1 MSASPIILLCPGQGA
16 QTLGMG
22 REWFDSSPAARKVFA
37 DADEILAGIL
47 PEPISSLCFDGPA
60 ERLNRTDI
68 SQPALYVTAVASAMG
83 SGILDRPLAA
93 AAGLSLGEY
102 TALHLAGAL
111 SFEAG
116 LRLVALR
123 GKAMQDAAQATP
135 SGMVALI
142 GADEQQAQDVC
153 DAARQDDVLVCANF
167 NAPGQVVI
175 SGSLEA
181 CTRAEQAASD
191 AGLRATALK
200 VAGAFHSP
208 IMQPAAERLE
218 AALQDTQITAPSC
231 PVLSNV
237 TGQEHPPS
245 HEDPDGNSIRQRL
258 VQQLTSPVRWTDNV
272 RWLVAHV
279 PDGDPI
285 ELAPGRTLAG
295 LARRIDKSFKPA
307 SLTPPSAATTTDP
320 ATHEATTH

>member
-37 DADEILAGIL
+37 DADEILADSL

-60 ERLNRTDI
+60 EMLNRTDI
-68 SQPALYVTAVASAMG
+68 SQPALYVTAVASAVG
-83 SGILDRPLAA
+83 SGILERPLAA

-123 GKAMQDAAQATP
+123 GKAMQDAAQATA

-153 DAARQDDVLVCANF
+153 DTARQDDVLVCANF

-181 CTRAEQAASD
+181 CKRAEQAASD

-208 IMQPAAERLE
+208 IMEPAAQRLE
-218 AALQDTQITAPSC
+218 AALKDTQITPPAC

-237 TGQEHPPS
+237 TGEHHQS
-245 HEDPDGNSIRQRL
+245 DGNSIRQRL

-272 RWLVAHV
+272 RWLIAHV
-279 PDGDPI
+279 PDGEPI

-295 LARRIDKSFKPA
+295 LARRIDKSFKPKSPSVPVA
-307 SLTPPSAATTTDP
+307 PDHATPS
-320 ATHEATTH
+320 